1 MRRPSVSFVIPM
13 YNEELNID
21 HAINAA
27 VEALTKYADDYEIVI
42 VDDASVDA
50 SPRIVA
56 ERAAENPRIRMLRHE
71 KNRKLGG
78 ALRTGFAA
86 ATKDVVL
93 YMDADLPFDPD
104 VLGRALRAMHV
115 TGADV
120 IAGYRHDR
128 TMERSEEHTSELQSR
143 FDLVCRLLLEKK
155 KRRDCLLDL
164 WIGAAAA

>member
-42 VDDASVDA
+42 VDDASADA

-56 ERAAENPRIRMLRHE
+56 GRAAENPRIRMIRHE

-78 ALRTGFAA
+78 ALR
-86 ATKDVVL
+86 
-93 YMDADLPFDPD
+93 
-104 VLGRALRAMHV
+104 
-115 TGADV
+115 
-120 IAGYRHDR
+120 
-128 TMERSEEHTSELQSR
+128 
-143 FDLVCRLLLEKK
+143 CRYN
-155 KRRDCLLDL
+155 
-164 WIGAAAA
+164 GAARLAVALTRQTRRACTRKRVR